1 MYHPAFHARILL
13 ALVALAT
20 VPLFPPPAAAQTS
33 AGSPAPA
40 ARADSD
46 LDRFMEKVLA
56 RRDVNRVT
64 FNQYVL
70 DETESFEIL
79 GPGRQPLHRRNRDFT
94 WYARDDMHVRSPVR
108 FDGVSVGESDRR
120 TYEQDWIGRERGRR
134 ERRAR
139 KEKEKGEVSG
149 PAAVEPR
156 FVSEAYFMD
165 FKFEPGNYYLAGREK
180 LEGQDVLRIEYYPTR
195 LFNDS
200 DDEKRPR
207 EMRKDRPGREEQD
220 IDRRMNKTALVTL
233 WVDPTEHQIV
243 KYTFD
248 NVWLDFLPGAWLVRI
263 DDLRASMTM
272 GQPLE
277 GVWLPRTMNIHAGLT
292 LAAGSFEASYERLFS
307 NYREAE
313 VKTKITVPKE
323 EAAHGAGVPGCQGCQ
338 GCQDARGAM
347 GARGPQV
354 PQVLAASRERGM
366 LTLAAFAVQVEEGRS
381 RAAGPAVET
390 VREIRVHGNAFLTD
404 DEVLKLAG
412 VAVGD
417 PLRPSLEQE
426 IAQRLK
432 DSRRFES
439 VDVRKRYRSLD
450 DPTDVALVLV
460 VHERAGTTADASGT
474 SGPPS
479 PWRRF
484 RSRVLFLPIV
494 GYADGYGLTYGGRVS
509 TMDLLTAGE
518 RLSVPLTWGAT
529 KRAALEFERT
539 FRAGPLTRVFSSAGI
554 SSRRNPHFQIDDR
567 RLALRGRAE
576 RQFAR
581 LFRTG
586 VDATRSAVTFGTA
599 DGTLWSVGA
608 DAALDTRADP
618 AFPGNAAVLGG
629 GWTRLN
635 VRGLPAINRYT
646 ADARGYARI
655 IGQNVIAGRLQYFTS
670 DAALPAYERLLLGG
684 APTLRGFRGG
694 AFSGDRMV
702 ITSGELRAPL
712 TSVLRSARL
721 GLTVFMDAA
730 KVVDVGASLAAA
742 AWHRGAGA
750 GLFLLAP
757 LIRINVD
764 VAHGFDSGTRLNI
777 GTGFSF

>member
-1 MYHPAFHARILL
+1 VYHPAFHARILL

-108 FDGVSVGESDRR
+108 FDGVTVGESDRR

-207 EMRKDRPGREEQD
+207 EMRKDRGAREEQD

-272 GQPLE
+272 GQPLA

-292 LAAGSFEASYERLFS
+292 LATGSFEASYERMFS

-313 VKTKITVPKE
+313 VRTKITVPKE
-323 EAAHGAGVPGCQGCQ
+323 EAGNRFPVGPAMPRAAAVPRPPRVPGI
-338 GCQDARGAM
+338 R
-347 GARGPQV
+347 
-354 PQVLAASRERGM
+354 
-366 LTLAAFAVQVEEGRS
+366 LAAFAEPVEPRTTVSAPRTPRTERLAEKS
-381 RAAGPAVET
+381 QAGGPVVET

-432 DSRRFES
+432 NSRRFES

-479 PWRRF
+479 PWQRF
-484 RSRVLFLPIV
+484 RRRVMFLPIV

-539 FRAGPLTRVFSSAGI
+539 FKAGPLTRVFSSAGI
-554 SSRRNPHFQIDDR
+554 SSRRNPHFHIDDR

-618 AFPGNAAVLGG
+618 AFPGNAVVLGG

-670 DAALPAYERLLLGG
+670 GAALPAYERLLLGG

-694 AFSGDRMV
+694 AFAGDRMV

-730 KVVDVGASLAAA
+730 KVVDFGASLADA

-757 LIRINVD
+757 LIQINVD
-764 VAHGFDSGTRLNI
+764 VAHGSDSGTRLNI

>member
-1 MYHPAFHARILL
+1 MYHPAFTARILL

-20 VPLFPPPAAAQTS
+20 VPMVPLPAAAQ
-33 AGSPAPA
+33 APA
-40 ARADSD
+40 AAAGPAPGRD

-56 RRDVNRVT
+56 RRDVNRAT
-64 FNQYVL
+64 LNQYVL
-70 DETESFEIL
+70 DETESFEII
-79 GPGRQPLHRRNRDFT
+79 GPGRQALHRRKRDFT

-108 FDGVSVGESDRR
+108 FDGVTVGEADRR

-134 ERRAR
+134 DRQAR

-149 PAAVEPR
+149 PATVEPR

-180 LEGQDVLRIEYYPTR
+180 LEEQDVLRIEYYPTR

-207 EMRKDRPGREEQD
+207 EMRTDRRGREEKD

-233 WVDPTEHQIV
+233 WVDPAEHQIV

-292 LAAGSFEASYERLFS
+292 LAAGSFEASYQRMFS

-313 VKTKITVPKE
+313 VRTTITVPKE
-323 EAAHGAGVPGCQGCQ
+323 EAGNRLPEVPEMPGAAAAPRPPRVPGI
-338 GCQDARGAM
+338 R
-347 GARGPQV
+347 
-354 PQVLAASRERGM
+354 
-366 LTLAAFAVQVEEGRS
+366 LAAFAESVEPRTAVSAPRTRRTERPAEWS
-381 RAAGPAVET
+381 QAGGTVVET

-404 DEVLKLAG
+404 DEVMKVAG

-417 PLRPSLEQE
+417 PLRPLLEQE
-426 IAQRLK
+426 VTQRLK
-432 DSRRFES
+432 DSRRFEA

-450 DPTDVALVLV
+450 DPSDVALVLV

-474 SGPPS
+474 SEAPS
-479 PWRRF
+479 QWRRLK
-484 RSRVLFLPIV
+484 SRVMFLPIV
-494 GYADGYGLTYGGRVS
+494 SYADGYGLTYGGRVS
-509 TMDLLTAGE
+509 TMDLLHAGE
-518 RLSVPLTWGAT
+518 RLSVPLTWGGT
-529 KRAALEFERT
+529 KRLALEFERT
-539 FRAGPLTRVFSSAGI
+539 LKAGPLTRVFSSAGV
-554 SSRRNPHFQIDDR
+554 SSRTNPHFQLDDR
-567 RLALRGRAE
+567 RLEVRARAE

-581 LFRTG
+581 VFRTG
-586 VDATRSAVTFGTA
+586 VDATRTGVTFGTVDDTFWTMGA
-599 DGTLWSVGA
+599 DG
-608 DAALDTRADP
+608 ALDTRTDP
-618 AFPGNAAVLGG
+618 AFPRNAVVLGG
-629 GWTRLN
+629 GWSRLN
-635 VRGLPAINRYT
+635 VRGLAGINRYT
-646 ADARGYARI
+646 ADARGYARV
-655 IGQNVIAGRLQYFTS
+655 IGQNVLAGRLQYFTT
-670 DAALPAYERLLLGG
+670 DATLPPYERLLLGG

-694 AFSGDRMV
+694 AFAGDRMV

-712 TSVLRSARL
+712 TSVLRTARL
-721 GLTVFMDAA
+721 GVTVFMDAA
-730 KVVDVGASLAAA
+730 KVVDFGASLAAA
-742 AWHRGAGA
+742 QWHRGAGA
-750 GLFLLAP
+750 GLFLIAP
-757 LIRINVD
+757 LVQINID
-764 VAHGFDSGTRLNI
+764 VAHGLDTGTRLNI